1 MDKPTPLT
9 LAQGR
14 RLKAARQAAGFRSAR
29 AAAHEFEWPESTY
42 RAHEAGTRTIGQDDA
57 DRYARAFRA
66 RGAVVSSQSIL
77 FGSTEEEIPAE
88 LFEVGEIPVIGEVA
102 AGLWMEVTDSPEE
115 PLEMLP
121 FVPVL
126 SQKATYALR
135 VRGDSV
141 NKIAPDGS
149 YVICADIGITGA
161 AIENDDLVIVE
172 RLQASSMREV
182 TVKRVRLKK
191 DGLVP
196 LPESTNPRWKPVEI
210 NSHNTSPDDVDV
222 RVIAHVVW
230 IASRA
235 RK

>member
-1 MDKPTPLT
+1 MDKPTRLT

-66 RGAVVSSQSIL
+66 RGAVVSGQSIL

-102 AGLWMEVTDSPEE
+102 AGLWMEVGSTPED

-121 FVPVL
+121 FVPAL
-126 SQKATYALR
+126 STKASYALR
-135 VRGDSV
+135 VRGNSV
-141 NKIAPDGS
+141 DKIAPDGS

-161 AIENDDLVIVE
+161 GIENNDLVIVE
-172 RLQASSMREV
+172 RLQAQGSMREV

-191 DGLVP
+191 DGIVL
-196 LPESTNPRWKPVEI
+196 LPESTDPRWKPVEI
-210 NSHNTSPDDVDV
+210 NSHNTSPDEVDI

-230 IASRA
+230 IAR
-235 RK
+235 RPP